1 MTRPHLRRNPT
12 FERLE
17 QELEALES
25 GSLYRRLEPFES
37 GGGISFC
44 SNDYLGL
51 SRHPGIGRAARAA
64 IEASDRVSATGS
76 RLLSG
81 HVEAWSAL
89 EEGFAAWVGS
99 ETSLFFSSGYAA
111 NIGLISAVVRP
122 TDLVFS
128 DAANHAS
135 LIDGIR
141 LSGCRKVIFPH
152 LDLTFLEDAL
162 RRESGSRGERFIVVE
177 SVFSMDGDAAPIEE
191 LAVLADRYGAGL
203 IIDEAHATGVFGP
216 EGRGRVPAS
225 LRESDLFVASIHT
238 AGKALAA
245 CGAFV
250 AGSTTLRE
258 FLINRARTF
267 IFSTALPPYVA
278 AQVASGIRLAAK
290 AEDRRRVLMAGAERL
305 RRGLQLAG
313 FDIGNSVSQI
323 VPVLLGTNE
332 TALHTAQLL
341 GSAGFRVRAIRPP
354 TVPEGTSRLRLSV
367 TALDPTDAIDRLVG
381 VLASARSVG

>member
-1 MTRPHLRRNPT
+1 
-12 FERLE
+12 LE

-99 ETSLFFSSGYAA
+99 ETSLFFGSGYAA

-258 FLINRARTF
+258 FLINRAR
-267 IFSTALPPYVA
+267 I
-278 AQVASGIRLAAK
+278 ASGIRLAAK
-290 AEDRRRVLMAGAERL
+290 AEDRRRLLMAGAERL